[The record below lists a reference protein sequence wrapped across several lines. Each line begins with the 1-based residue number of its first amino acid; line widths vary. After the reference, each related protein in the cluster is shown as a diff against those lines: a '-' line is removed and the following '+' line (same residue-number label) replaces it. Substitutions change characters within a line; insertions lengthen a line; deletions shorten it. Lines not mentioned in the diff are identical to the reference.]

1 MNLFHTVGFIEMDL
15 RTPESYCSFFGWLW
29 EISLRK
35 NSYVM
40 KGFLP
45 DFCIALIW
53 RRKVPHG
60 WYHRD
65 GFTHSRKLLL
75 LFWLVM
81 GNFIL
86 LGYKGT
92 LLSNL
97 IRVRYEPPI
106 ESYDDVLKSGLKF
119 LLGEFPGSEE
129 WIDAHPYVSQMA
141 NNLIRFSV
149 WDSDRSLDWYTE
161 WYGLNT

>member
-1 MNLFHTVGFIEMDL
+1 
-15 RTPESYCSFFGWLW
+15 
-29 EISLRK
+29 
-35 NSYVM
+35 M

-97 IRVRYEPPI
+97 IRIQYERPI
-106 ESYDDVLKSGLKF
+106 ESYDDAVKSGLKF
-119 LLGEFPGSEE
+119 LLHEFSGSEE
-129 WIDAHPYVSQMA
+129 WIDAHPYISQMA
-141 NNLIRFSV
+141 NNLIRFPIWQAVSE
-149 WDSDRSLDWYTE
+149 WFTE
-161 WYGLNT
+161 WYRFTYIETENIGKHKYFPFSVSVMVLQSHSVLQLTKYGMANTTI